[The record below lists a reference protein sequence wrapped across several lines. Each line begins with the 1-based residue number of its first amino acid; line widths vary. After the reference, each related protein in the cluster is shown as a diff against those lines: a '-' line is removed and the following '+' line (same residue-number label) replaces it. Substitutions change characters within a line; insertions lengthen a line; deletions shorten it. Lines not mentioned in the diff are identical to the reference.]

1 MTKLRIN
8 AILRARSPLLL
19 RNQMELNLV
28 ETILVRELKPA
39 DRYKYV
45 GRWIYRGIMDEIGK
59 ATSGQPGQEAATES
73 LNPVLLSSS
82 GNEAPSAK
90 VV

>member
-1 MTKLRIN
+1 
-8 AILRARSPLLL
+8 
-19 RNQMELNLV
+19 MELNLV

-45 GRWIYRGIMDEIGK
+45 GRWLYRGIMDEIGK
-59 ATSGQPGQEAATES
+59 ATSGQPGQSEATGS

-82 GNEAPSAK
+82 ENAGPSAK
-90 VV
+90 VG

>member
-1 MTKLRIN
+1 
-8 AILRARSPLLL
+8 
-19 RNQMELNLV
+19 MELNLV

-45 GRWIYRGIMDEIGK
+45 GRWIYRGIMDGIDK
-59 ATSGQPGQEAATES
+59 ATSGQPEQGEATES

-82 GNEAPSAK
+82 ESEAPSAE
-90 VV
+90 VIGNF